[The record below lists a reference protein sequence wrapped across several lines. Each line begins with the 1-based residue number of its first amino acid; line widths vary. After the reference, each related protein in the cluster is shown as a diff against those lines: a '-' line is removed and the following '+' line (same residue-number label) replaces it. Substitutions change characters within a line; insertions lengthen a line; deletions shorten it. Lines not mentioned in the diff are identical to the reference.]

1 MNQPTRRTVLC
12 ALLAATALHGAGA
25 ATVDAAGF
33 VDQLGQRT
41 VAALDRLGGDPAAR
55 RQAVSAL
62 LDETV
67 DLALIAR
74 LCLGRHWRTAGKEQR
89 TQYVDLFRANVLAV
103 LSRRMS
109 YYTGGEKF
117 VVTASRPARDD
128 AMVASEIIYATND
141 PPLKIEWRVR
151 VTDGRP
157 IIIDV
162 LPEGVSLVLTYR
174 SEFDEVVARS
184 GMDGLLAEL
193 RDRAVAR
200 AKPA

>member
-41 VAALDRLGGDPAAR
+41 IAALDRFGGDPAAR

-117 VVTASRPARDD
+117 VVTASRPASDD

>member
-25 ATVDAAGF
+25 ATVDAAGV

-41 VAALDRLGGDPAAR
+41 IAALDRLGGDPAAR

-117 VVTASRPARDD
+117 VVTASRPARGD

-200 AKPA
+200 AKPT

>member
-12 ALLAATALHGAGA
+12 ALLAATALQGAGA

-33 VDQLGQRT
+33 VDQLDQRT
-41 VAALDRLGGDPAAR
+41 IAALDRLGGDPAAR

>member
-33 VDQLGQRT
+33 VDQLGQRAI
-41 VAALDRLGGDPAAR
+41 AALDRLGGDPAAR

>member
-41 VAALDRLGGDPAAR
+41 IAALDRLGGDPAAR

-74 LCLGRHWRTAGKEQR
+74 LCLGRHWRAAGKEQR

-117 VVTASRPARDD
+117 VVTASRPAGDD

>member
-41 VAALDRLGGDPAAR
+41 IAALDRLGGDPAAR

-141 PPLKIEWRVR
+141 PPLTIEWRVR

>member
-41 VAALDRLGGDPAAR
+41 IAALDRLGGDPAAR

>member
-41 VAALDRLGGDPAAR
+41 IAALDRRGGDPAAR

>member
-41 VAALDRLGGDPAAR
+41 IAALDRLGGDPAAR
-55 RQAVSAL
+55 RQAISAL

>member
-1 MNQPTRRTVLC
+1 M
-12 ALLAATALHGAGA
+12 
-25 ATVDAAGF
+25 
-33 VDQLGQRT
+33 
-41 VAALDRLGGDPAAR
+41 
-55 RQAVSAL
+55 
-62 LDETV
+62 
-67 DLALIAR
+67 
-74 LCLGRHWRTAGKEQR
+74 
-89 TQYVDLFRANVLAV
+89 
-103 LSRRMS
+103 
-109 YYTGGEKF
+109 
-117 VVTASRPARDD
+117 
-128 AMVASEIIYATND
+128 
-141 PPLKIEWRVR
+141 R